1 MTGIV
6 HAFFYCYQST
16 KQFMTT
22 TNPENINKTVVYIQ
36 PITHHKHDLLNLLY
50 LTLVLPDRYPRASL
64 RESERESDQCSD
76 RGSFLPHNTFCRA
89 PNKLFP
95 LKGATNLSALVGCL
109 GDEMICSVLS
119 TIHINMQYIAQQMK
133 FAQGIFFLQNDSHS
147 IQNIFLDIMSD
158 CSGD

>member
-36 PITHHKHDLLNLLY
+36 PITHHKHDLLNLLC

-95 LKGATNLSALVGCL
+95 LKRLTLTFVSIAWTFSGRNDLFSAVNNSHQHAVHCTTNEV
-109 GDEMICSVLS
+109 CSR
-119 TIHINMQYIAQQMK
+119 N
-133 FAQGIFFLQNDSHS
+133 FFPAKRQS
-147 IQNIFLDIMSD
+147 
-158 CSGD
+158 